1 MTKLKH
7 TLTLLALLL
16 SLPLSAQTMLTKSE
30 AIELLMSSN
39 FDIRLSA
46 TDVKTA
52 ENNNSI
58 WNSGKLPT
66 LTGNANITY
75 NKDRLS
81 VDFQDGTSR
90 TLNGATS
97 DSRTAGLALNYVLFN
112 GFNRKYNI
120 QRNAENLNLSQ
131 LNAKSTLE
139 TVLINAF
146 TAYYQVA
153 RNQQNVARLKE
164 TLQVSKDRLKRTE
177 FGFDY
182 GRNTR
187 LDVSTAQVDVNTDSI
202 NYLNALQALSDQKRN
217 LSFILGQEIVADFQ
231 VDTAL
236 VFEDLES
243 KESLKTSMFQ
253 SNVLLAIA
261 ESGVKISQ
269 LSTKVSNSNYFP
281 TLNANAGYNTSLR
294 NNNPAA
300 FAAANTS
307 SGITGGLTLGWNIFD
322 GGGTRTQVEN
332 ARVNYRNQEI
342 RISQIRLQT
351 ERDIKNAWESYKN
364 ALYVL
369 QAQTKNVDTNN
380 NNLERTN
387 EQFKLGQI
395 SSVEFRQAQTN
406 YLNAVLARNQA
417 KYDAKNAELLV
428 LQLSGQLLNVDF

>member
-1 MTKLKH
+1 M
-7 TLTLLALLL
+7 
-16 SLPLSAQTMLTKSE
+16 
-30 AIELLMSSN
+30 LLMSSN

-177 FGFDY
+177 FGFEY

-243 KESLKTSMFQ
+243 KESLKENMFQ

-281 TLNANAGYNTSLR
+281 TLSANAGYNTSLR

-322 GGGTRTQVEN
+322 GGTARTNIQN
-332 ARVNYRNQEI
+332 ARVNETAQQLTLE
-342 RISQIRLQT
+342 QT
-351 ERDIKNAWESYKN
+351 KQQASLDFENAWSDYQNK
-364 ALYVL
+364 LFIVS
-369 QAQTKNVDTNN
+369 AQQ
-380 NNLERTN
+380 NNLETNQQNFERTK
-387 EQFKLGQI
+387 ERFRLGQVT
-395 SSVEFRQAQTN
+395 SLDFRTAQTN
-406 YLNAVLARNQA
+406 LLTAQTNLIEAR
-417 KYDAKNAELLV
+417 YDAKLAELLIV
-428 LQLSGQLLNVDF
+428 RLSGAIQEAKF